1 MSKLIKDLHTTIA
14 SLQSALNEEVDK
26 VVLGDASGL
35 EKMVDE
41 SPGDISSRYWL
52 MQFLEP
58 LSRKEIKSVVDGF
71 LVQLLNED
79 QSKKLVKFL
88 LVRFPNYYKDELMQ
102 SANELDDDRDSIP
115 SEDPILANK
124 KGKTSLSQHHV
135 DENRE
140 IKEFQ
145 KVSGLGIPKAELFVK
160 YALREP
166 DADLFKDEFDGVAPE
181 SFKFLVDLRQKAGLS
196 V

>member
-1 MSKLIKDLHTTIA
+1 MGAKLIKDLHNTIA

-88 LVRFPNYYKDELMQ
+88 LVRFPGYYKDELMQ
-102 SANELDDDRDSIP
+102 SANETEDDRDLAP
-115 SEDPILANK
+115 SDDPILASK
-124 KGKTSLSQHHV
+124 KNKTSLSQNV

-145 KVSGLGIPKAELFVK
+145 KVSGLGAPKAELFVK
-160 YALREP
+160 YALMET
-166 DADLFKDEFDGVAPE
+166 DADSFKDEFEDVDPS